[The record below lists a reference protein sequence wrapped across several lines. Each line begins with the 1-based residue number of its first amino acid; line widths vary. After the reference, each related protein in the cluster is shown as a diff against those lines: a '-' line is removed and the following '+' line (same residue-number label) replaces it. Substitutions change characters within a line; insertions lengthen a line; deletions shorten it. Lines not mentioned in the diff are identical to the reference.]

1 MEKIKS
7 NIKFKKV
14 QKIILRTI
22 VGLILL
28 LLLLGV
34 ALSLPFVQ
42 TKIAHY
48 LTQNINE
55 TYKTNIYIDEVA
67 VTIFG
72 GVKLKKVMIKDHHQ
86 DTLIYA
92 NNINTSILDFEK
104 LSNGKLIFGDLYLN
118 KFVLNLKYYKNE
130 KHTNLDLFIEAFDDG
145 KPGSGNFLMTSS
157 NIYLTNSRFILIDD
171 NREIP
176 KDLDLKKL
184 KAHLKK
190 FEIKGA
196 NVSMTIKKMTFLDHR
211 GLFVKDLSSDF
222 VYTKE
227 NIKLNKLNLITE
239 QSYLYGDVILNY
251 DRKDFSDFNN
261 KVIFNIDLDSA
272 SLATNDIRYFYNE
285 LGKDKNFFL
294 KAKVKGTL
302 NNFYASNLYLKDNK
316 NSIIEGDVNFR
327 NLFPRNPGEFYMK
340 GDFDKISSNYDNLIA
355 LLPNVLGKNLP
366 SSLKR
371 IGQFNF
377 FGKTE
382 ITKKTIVADFF
393 MNTALGIVESD
404 LSISNINTIDK
415 ATYDGNII
423 LDNFDI
429 GTFLNRKDIGKVSL
443 NLDVNGSGFTQKYLN
458 TTFAGDVF
466 KVSYNGY
473 TYSKIIVDGS
483 FKQPIFKGKLYIND
497 PNLFM
502 DFDGLVDL
510 SKKDNQYDFHSKID
524 YANLKNLNFFKD
536 SISVF
541 KGDIVIKASGNSID
555 NMKGELLLTNAS
567 YQNQK
572 DIYFIDFINVNSSFD
587 STKERTIAI
596 SSPDAING
604 SIVGKYKFNQLQKM
618 VENSLGSLY
627 TNYKKN
633 KVEKGQYLKFNFEI
647 YSKII
652 EIFYPDISLAA
663 NTLLK
668 GSISSDKDDFKL
680 DFNSPKITAF
690 DNSLDNVF
698 FQIDNKN
705 PLYNTYL
712 QVDSIKTKHYK
723 VRDFSLINTSVNDTL
738 YFRTEFKGGNK
749 GQDFYNLNLYH
760 TINKEN
766 QNVIGFHK
774 SELQFKDFL
783 WYLNEDEEDDNKIV
797 FDKSLKNFSL
807 DNFVLSHENQKME
820 LMGTINGKSYKDLEL
835 SFHDVDLNKITPD
848 VEKFRIEGKLNGEVN
863 FKQENSIFQPT
874 SSLTIDSLFIN
885 ENSLGR
891 LNLDIAGDNSLRK
904 FFLKSTLE
912 NESFESFNANGNI
925 EVVDNETLLDID
937 LNFNKFNLGVLSK
950 IGGDVITN
958 IRGFAS
964 GSARINGNSKNL
976 DYNGRL
982 FVNDAGMKI
991 PYLNLDFKFEDNSI
1005 IDVTENKFIVRETN
1019 ITDTKYKTTATL
1031 EGFIKHKQFGDW
1043 QLDLNIHSQ
1052 RFLALDTKDSED
1064 AAYYGTAFING
1075 NAEIKGP
1082 TSGLLIKV
1090 NAESAKGTDIKIPI
1104 NDAESISDNNFIRF
1118 ITEEEKYNKNKKTI
1132 QKTRNYNGL
1141 ELEFNFE
1148 ITDNASIEVILDRES
1163 GHGMK
1168 GKGFGTLL
1176 FKINTL
1182 GKFNMWGDF
1191 QAYEGSYN
1199 FKYGNL
1205 IDKKFDVKKGGS
1217 INWSGDPM
1225 AAVLN
1230 LEAVYKTTANPA
1242 LLIENLSFNKKV
1254 DVEVII
1260 GVRGN
1265 LSNPEPDFNIN
1276 FPTVSSVLQSEIK
1289 YKLDDKDV
1297 RETQALHL
1305 LAVGN
1310 FLSQDGVN
1318 QSQTSNIAYEKASSI
1333 FNDIFADKESKLNLG
1348 IDFVTADRTP
1358 DIESN
1363 GRFGITVSSKINER
1377 ISINGKVGVPVGGIN
1392 ESAIVGDVEIQY
1404 RVNEDGSLNLT
1415 AFNRENDINYLGQ
1428 GIGYT
1433 QGLGISYEVDF
1444 DTFRELINK
1453 IFNKAKLKKAPKV
1466 INQVDD
1472 SNSFPDNI
1480 TFPQEKD
1487 KRNVAPKP
1495 SSEAIPVEDE

>member
-1 MEKIKS
+1 MEKIKT
-7 NIKFKKV
+7 NIKFKKA

-22 VGLILL
+22 FGLILL

-72 GVKLKKVMIKDHHQ
+72 GIKLKKVIIKDHHL
-86 DTLIYA
+86 DTLMYA
-92 NNINTSILDFEK
+92 NNINTSILDFKK
-104 LSNGKLIFGDLYLN
+104 LSDGKLIFGNLYLN
-118 KFVLNLKYYKNE
+118 NFVLNLKNYKNE

-145 KPGSGNFLMTSS
+145 KPGNGNFLMTSS

-190 FEIKGA
+190 FEINGA

-222 VYTKE
+222 VYTKK

-239 QSYLYGDVILNY
+239 QSYFHGDVILNY

-261 KVIFNIDLDSA
+261 KVIFEIDLDSA

-316 NSIIEGDVNFR
+316 NSIIEGDINFR

-366 SSLKR
+366 SSLKK

-415 ATYDGNII
+415 ATYEGNII

-429 GTFLNRKDIGKVSL
+429 GTFLNRKDLGKVSL
-443 NLDVNGSGFTQKYLN
+443 NLDVDGTGFTQKYLN

-524 YANLKNLNFFKD
+524 YANLKNLNFLKD

-652 EIFYPDISLAA
+652 EIFYPDISLSA

-668 GSISSDKDDFKL
+668 GNISSDKDDFKL

-738 YFRTEFKGGNK
+738 YFRTEFKGGNR

-783 WYLNEDEEDDNKIV
+783 WYLNEDEEDNNKIV

-807 DNFVLSHENQKME
+807 NNFVLSHENQKME
-820 LMGTINGKSYKDLEL
+820 LMGFINGKSYKDLEL
-835 SFHDVDLNKITPD
+835 SFHDVDLNKITPN
-848 VEKFRIEGKLNGEVN
+848 VEKFKIEGKLNGEVN

-950 IGGDVITN
+950 IGGEVITN

-964 GSARINGNSKNL
+964 GSARIDGNTKNL

-1043 QLDLNIHSQ
+1043 QLDLNIDSK

-1148 ITDNASIEVILDRES
+1148 IKDNASIEVILDRES

-1444 DTFRELINK
+1444 DTFSELINK

-1487 KRNVAPKP
+1487 KRNEAPKP
-1495 SSEAIPVEDE
+1495 SSEAIPVEEE

>member
-1 MEKIKS
+1 LEKIKT
-7 NIKFKKV
+7 NIKFKKA

-22 VGLILL
+22 FGLILL

-72 GVKLKKVMIKDHHQ
+72 GIKLKKVIIKDHHL
-86 DTLIYA
+86 DTLMYA
-92 NNINTSILDFEK
+92 NNINTSILDFKK
-104 LSNGKLIFGDLYLN
+104 LSDGKLIFGNLYLN
-118 KFVLNLKYYKNE
+118 NFVLNLKNYKNE

-145 KPGSGNFLMTSS
+145 KPGNGNFLMTSS

-190 FEIKGA
+190 FEINGA

-222 VYTKE
+222 VYTKK

-239 QSYLYGDVILNY
+239 QSYFHGDVILNY

-261 KVIFNIDLDSA
+261 KVIFEIDLDSA

-316 NSIIEGDVNFR
+316 NSIIEGDINFR

-366 SSLKR
+366 SSLKK

-415 ATYDGNII
+415 ATYEGNII

-429 GTFLNRKDIGKVSL
+429 GTFLNRKDLGKVSL
-443 NLDVNGSGFTQKYLN
+443 NLDVDGTGFTQKYLN

-524 YANLKNLNFFKD
+524 YANLKNLNFLKD

-652 EIFYPDISLAA
+652 EIFYPDISLSA

-668 GSISSDKDDFKL
+668 GNISSDKDDFKL

-738 YFRTEFKGGNK
+738 YFRTEFKGGNR

-783 WYLNEDEEDDNKIV
+783 WYLNEDEEDNNKIV

-807 DNFVLSHENQKME
+807 NNFVLSHENQKME
-820 LMGTINGKSYKDLEL
+820 LMGFINGKSYKDLEL
-835 SFHDVDLNKITPD
+835 SFHDVDLNKITPN
-848 VEKFRIEGKLNGEVN
+848 VEKFKIEGKLNGEVN

-950 IGGDVITN
+950 IGGEVITN

-964 GSARINGNSKNL
+964 GSARIDGNTKNL

-1043 QLDLNIHSQ
+1043 QLDLNIDSK

-1148 ITDNASIEVILDRES
+1148 IKDNASIEVILDRES

-1444 DTFRELINK
+1444 DTFSELINK

-1487 KRNVAPKP
+1487 KRNEAPKP
-1495 SSEAIPVEDE
+1495 SSEAIPVEEE

>member
-1 MEKIKS
+1 LEKIKT
-7 NIKFKKV
+7 NIKFKKA

-22 VGLILL
+22 FGLILL

-72 GVKLKKVMIKDHHQ
+72 GIKLKKVIIKDHHL
-86 DTLIYA
+86 DTLMYA
-92 NNINTSILDFEK
+92 NNINTSILDFKK
-104 LSNGKLIFGDLYLN
+104 LSDGKLIFGNLYLN
-118 KFVLNLKYYKNE
+118 NFVLNLKNYKNE

-145 KPGSGNFLMTSS
+145 KPGNGNFLMTSS

-190 FEIKGA
+190 FEINGA

-222 VYTKE
+222 VYTKK

-239 QSYLYGDVILNY
+239 QSYFHGDVILNY

-261 KVIFNIDLDSA
+261 KVIFEIDLDSA

-316 NSIIEGDVNFR
+316 NSIIEGDINFR

-366 SSLKR
+366 SSLKK

-415 ATYDGNII
+415 AAYEGNII

-429 GTFLNRKDIGKVSL
+429 GTFLNRKDLGKVSL
-443 NLDVNGSGFTQKYLN
+443 NLDVDGTGFTQKYLN

-524 YANLKNLNFFKD
+524 YANLKNLNFLKD

-652 EIFYPDISLAA
+652 EIFYPDISLSA

-668 GSISSDKDDFKL
+668 GNISSDKDDFKL

-738 YFRTEFKGGNK
+738 YFRTEFKGGNR

-783 WYLNEDEEDDNKIV
+783 WYLNEDEEDNNKIV

-807 DNFVLSHENQKME
+807 NNFVLSHENQKME
-820 LMGTINGKSYKDLEL
+820 LMGFINGKSYKDLEL
-835 SFHDVDLNKITPD
+835 SFHDVDLNKITPN
-848 VEKFRIEGKLNGEVN
+848 VEKFKIEGKLNGEVN

-950 IGGDVITN
+950 IGGEVITN

-964 GSARINGNSKNL
+964 GSARIDGNTKNL

-1043 QLDLNIHSQ
+1043 QLDLNIDSK

-1148 ITDNASIEVILDRES
+1148 IKDNASIEVILDRES

-1444 DTFRELINK
+1444 DTFSELINK

-1487 KRNVAPKP
+1487 KRNEAPKP
-1495 SSEAIPVEDE
+1495 SSEAIPVEEE

>member
-1 MEKIKS
+1 
-7 NIKFKKV
+7 
-14 QKIILRTI
+14 
-22 VGLILL
+22 
-28 LLLLGV
+28 
-34 ALSLPFVQ
+34 
-42 TKIAHY
+42 
-48 LTQNINE
+48 
-55 TYKTNIYIDEVA
+55 
-67 VTIFG
+67 
-72 GVKLKKVMIKDHHQ
+72 
-86 DTLIYA
+86 
-92 NNINTSILDFEK
+92 
-104 LSNGKLIFGDLYLN
+104 
-118 KFVLNLKYYKNE
+118 
-130 KHTNLDLFIEAFDDG
+130 
-145 KPGSGNFLMTSS
+145 
-157 NIYLTNSRFILIDD
+157 
-171 NREIP
+171 
-176 KDLDLKKL
+176 
-184 KAHLKK
+184 
-190 FEIKGA
+190 
-196 NVSMTIKKMTFLDHR
+196 
-211 GLFVKDLSSDF
+211 
-222 VYTKE
+222 
-227 NIKLNKLNLITE
+227 
-239 QSYLYGDVILNY
+239 
-251 DRKDFSDFNN
+251 
-261 KVIFNIDLDSA
+261 
-272 SLATNDIRYFYNE
+272 
-285 LGKDKNFFL
+285 
-294 KAKVKGTL
+294 
-302 NNFYASNLYLKDNK
+302 
-316 NSIIEGDVNFR
+316 
-327 NLFPRNPGEFYMK
+327 
-340 GDFDKISSNYDNLIA
+340 
-355 LLPNVLGKNLP
+355 
-366 SSLKR
+366 
-371 IGQFNF
+371 
-377 FGKTE
+377 
-382 ITKKTIVADFF
+382 
-393 MNTALGIVESD
+393 
-404 LSISNINTIDK
+404 
-415 ATYDGNII
+415 
-423 LDNFDI
+423 
-429 GTFLNRKDIGKVSL
+429 
-443 NLDVNGSGFTQKYLN
+443 
-458 TTFAGDVF
+458 
-466 KVSYNGY
+466 VSYNGY

-524 YANLKNLNFFKD
+524 YANLKNLNFLKD

-652 EIFYPDISLAA
+652 EIFYPDISLSA

-738 YFRTEFKGGNK
+738 YFRTEFKGGNR

-783 WYLNEDEEDDNKIV
+783 WYLNEDEEDNNKIV

-807 DNFVLSHENQKME
+807 NNFVLSHENQKME
-820 LMGTINGKSYKDLEL
+820 LMGFINGKSYKDLEL
-835 SFHDVDLNKITPD
+835 SFHDVDLNKITPN
-848 VEKFRIEGKLNGEVN
+848 VEKFKIEGKLNGEVN

-950 IGGDVITN
+950 IGGEVITN

-964 GSARINGNSKNL
+964 GSARIDGNTKNL

-1043 QLDLNIHSQ
+1043 QLDLNIDSK

-1148 ITDNASIEVILDRES
+1148 IKDNASIEVILDRES

-1444 DTFRELINK
+1444 DTFSELINK

-1472 SNSFPDNI
+1472 YNSFPDNI

-1487 KRNVAPKP
+1487 KRNEAPKP
-1495 SSEAIPVEDE
+1495 SSEAIPVEEE

>member
-22 VGLILL
+22 VVLILL

-118 KFVLNLKYYKNE
+118 KFVLNLKNYKNE
-130 KHTNLDLFIEAFDDG
+130 KYTNLDLFIEAFDDG

-196 NVSMTIKKMTFLDHR
+196 NVSLAIKKMTFLDHR

-222 VYTKE
+222 VYTKK

-239 QSYLYGDVILNY
+239 QSYLHGDVILNY

-261 KVIFNIDLDSA
+261 KVVFDIDLDSA
-272 SLATNDIRYFYNE
+272 TLATNDIRYFYNE

-294 KAKVKGTL
+294 KAKIKGTL

-366 SSLKR
+366 SSLKK

-393 MNTALGIVESD
+393 MNTALGIVESS
-404 LSISNINTIDK
+404 LSISNINTIDR
-415 ATYDGNII
+415 ATYEGNII

-443 NLDVNGSGFTQKYLN
+443 NLDVDGTGFTQKYLN

-466 KVSYNGY
+466 RVSYNGY

-524 YANLKNLNFFKD
+524 YANLKNLNFLKD

-555 NMKGELLLTNAS
+555 NMKGELLLTDVS

-572 DIYFIDFINVNSSFD
+572 DIYFIDLINVNSSFD

-604 SIVGKYKFNQLQKM
+604 SIIGKYKFNQLQKM

-820 LMGTINGKSYKDLEL
+820 LMGTINGNSFKDLEL

-848 VEKFRIEGKLNGEVN
+848 VEKFRIEGKLNGEVY

-904 FFLKSTLE
+904 FFLKSSLE

-964 GSARINGNSKNL
+964 GSARIDGNTKNL

-1043 QLDLNIHSQ
+1043 QLDLNIDSQ

-1118 ITEEEKYNKNKKTI
+1118 ISEEEKYNKNKKTI

-1444 DTFRELINK
+1444 DTFSELINK

-1480 TFPQEKD
+1480 TFPQEND
-1487 KRNVAPKP
+1487 KKNQAPKP
-1495 SSEAIPVEDE
+1495 SSEAIPVEEE